1 MNFSRIMSFVFGI
14 IFIVFLYFIIYYSL
28 KIMYKDI
35 KGGKRGKRRKV
46 QIAHG
51 LEVVKSSQLD
61 NLRPGSIIPI
71 RQTLTFGRKDDNDV
85 VVRDE
90 FISGYHARIIIK
102 NNVFYI
108 EDLQS
113 TNGTFING
121 EKIEG
126 RAKIEVNDEIKLGN
140 VVFKVID

>member
-35 KGGKRGKRRKV
+35 KGGKRGKRRKA